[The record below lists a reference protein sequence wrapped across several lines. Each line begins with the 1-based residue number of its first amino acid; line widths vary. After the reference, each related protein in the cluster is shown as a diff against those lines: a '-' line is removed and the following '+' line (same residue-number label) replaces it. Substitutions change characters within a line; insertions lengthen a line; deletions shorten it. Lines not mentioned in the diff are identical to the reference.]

1 MSPTPLLFVRGS
13 VYLIKFASD
22 DPARN
27 PIIEKFCLCLQQG
40 SIIHNRPFFVGVIL
54 TTCKNNSTPR
64 LFPWTVYVAPAESRT
79 DFGAIIECS
88 QIYTVPKAD
97 VVKYAYNLSADT
109 MRKVDQALQFGI
121 GVVNVEDL
129 KRLRPTQ

>member
-1 MSPTPLLFVRGS
+1 MSPTPLLFVRGN
-13 VYLIKFASD
+13 VYLINFDSD

-40 SIIHNRPFFVGVIL
+40 SIIHNRPFFVGVLL
-54 TTCKNNSTPR
+54 TTCKTSNSPR
-64 LFPWTVYVAPAESRT
+64 LFPWTVYVPPAESRT
-79 DFGAIIECS
+79 EFGVIIECS
-88 QIYTVPKAD
+88 QIYTVPKPD
-97 VVKYAYNLSADT
+97 VIQYAYNLSVDT
-109 MRKVDQALQFGI
+109 MAKVDQALQFGI